1 MCRIASNVHVADIY
15 PKPLIDA
22 GPDRTMFAGRSIQIG
37 ATSDGAGGNLYQWNP
52 SLYLSD
58 ATVLNPIATP
68 PLTQTYTVQVTSA
81 KNCINTDQVVLSVF
95 DKLYVPT
102 AFTPNG
108 DGKNDL
114 WTIPN
119 LDLADGTQVYVFDRT
134 GLLVF
139 TASGSTVNWDGNFK
153 GIPLQ
158 TGVFIFMIKYP
169 DGFIQKGKLTLIR

>member
-1 MCRIASNVHVADIY
+1 
-15 PKPLIDA
+15 
-22 GPDRTMFAGRSIQIG
+22 
-37 ATSDGAGGNLYQWNP
+37 GNLYQWNP

-58 ATVLNPIATP
+58 ATLLNPVATP
-68 PLTQTYTVQVTSA
+68 SSTQTYTLQVTSS

-102 AFTPNG
+102 AFTPNS
-108 DGKNDL
+108 DGKNDS

-119 LDLADGTQVYVFDRT
+119 LDLADGTQVHVFDRT

-139 TASGSTVNWDGNFK
+139 AASGSAVNWDGTFK
-153 GIPLQ
+153 GTPLQ
-158 TGVFIFMIKYP
+158 TGVFIYVIKYP